1 MYIALVNIHGLI
13 RSGNIEMGRDADT
26 GGQTRYVID
35 LVKQLTQDYP
45 DVQIDLFT
53 RKIGDKRVSDEY
65 NQQFE
70 QISENCRIVR
80 LPCGGKKYIRKEL
93 LWPYL
98 DEYVDRMIEFLR
110 KEDKEPDIIHGH
122 YADAGYVAREVAGVF
137 GIPLVFTGHSL
148 GRIKKSYLQSSGV
161 PDERIEEYYHM
172 SRRILEEEKAL
183 ERADL
188 VITSTEYERD
198 ELFGVYEHRDKP
210 NFQVIPPGL
219 DLEKFFPYFHYE
231 IQDPSIT
238 EEQKL
243 AQYEMLKELNRFYN
257 NPDKPIILALCRPE
271 RRKNIDMLIDVYG
284 NSKEIQALANLAIV
298 AGIRDDI
305 NSMEEGEQEVLTD
318 MLLLMDRYDLY
329 GRMAIPKH
337 HNPERDVPE
346 LYRIAAMKRG
356 IFVSAASVENFGL
369 TFIEASA
376 TGLPFVGTKR
386 GGVRDINKNCSSGLL
401 VSVETSEEVRD
412 AAIKLLTDEQYWDKL
427 SHNGIERTREVYNW
441 KSHCENYMEQI
452 KTLRKSHEQKLKK
465 RTPEAKSLA
474 KRMSSISNLLVVDI
488 DNTLI
493 GDEKSLKEL
502 KRVLKANRDR
512 LGFGIATGR
521 HYESALEVLQEYDVP
536 LPDVMITSVG
546 TEIHYGEADTYD
558 KGWGNYIRRRWHP
571 EKIREVLSRFDEIA
585 LQEETGT
592 QRKHKISYYVKE
604 NAEIDGLTDRI
615 RAALDEHR
623 CVYHLVFSHDSLLDI
638 LPYRASKGNAV
649 KYIGWKWQIPVNS
662 IITAGDSGNDADM
675 LSGPMK
681 AVVVANHES
690 SLGEL
695 KQAKKVYFAKRG
707 YAGGIIDGL
716 KHYRVISD

>member
-257 NPDKPIILALCRPE
+257 NPDKPIRSFWRCAAL
-271 RRKNIDMLIDVYG
+271 
-284 NSKEIQALANLAIV
+284 
-298 AGIRDDI
+298 
-305 NSMEEGEQEVLTD
+305 
-318 MLLLMDRYDLY
+318 
-329 GRMAIPKH
+329 
-337 HNPERDVPE
+337 
-346 LYRIAAMKRG
+346 
-356 IFVSAASVENFGL
+356 
-369 TFIEASA
+369 
-376 TGLPFVGTKR
+376 
-386 GGVRDINKNCSSGLL
+386 
-401 VSVETSEEVRD
+401 
-412 AAIKLLTDEQYWDKL
+412 
-427 SHNGIERTREVYNW
+427 NG
-441 KSHCENYMEQI
+441 
-452 KTLRKSHEQKLKK
+452 
-465 RTPEAKSLA
+465 
-474 KRMSSISNLLVVDI
+474 
-488 DNTLI
+488 
-493 GDEKSLKEL
+493 
-502 KRVLKANRDR
+502 
-512 LGFGIATGR
+512 
-521 HYESALEVLQEYDVP
+521 
-536 LPDVMITSVG
+536 
-546 TEIHYGEADTYD
+546 
-558 KGWGNYIRRRWHP
+558 
-571 EKIREVLSRFDEIA
+571 EKISICSLMS
-585 LQEETGT
+585 TGT
-592 QRKHKISYYVKE
+592 ARRFRHW
-604 NAEIDGLTDRI
+604 RI
-615 RAALDEHR
+615 LRSLRESGMTSTAWRRESRR
-623 CVYHLVFSHDSLLDI
+623 CL
-638 LPYRASKGNAV
+638 R
-649 KYIGWKWQIPVNS
+649 
-662 IITAGDSGNDADM
+662 TCCC
-675 LSGPMK
+675 
-681 AVVVANHES
+681 
-690 SLGEL
+690 
-695 KQAKKVYFAKRG
+695 
-707 YAGGIIDGL
+707 
-716 KHYRVISD
+716 